1 MYYSTYHPNLTTDH
15 LVHHGNALETSYNL
29 WKNEKKGF
37 LSTFPFGVF
46 AYARMDE
53 RLAKEPIWQKYLQN
67 SEGKEKKDR
76 DPMGQHPAKQPAI
89 ELFNTECYG
98 GPKQYTDFPNDPS
111 QNAFSIIVELF
122 SPRSRGSVTLA
133 ERDPRAN
140 PVVDAAFLQHEL
152 DLLVL
157 SEGCRFA
164 DEIVMEGAGTK
175 DVVRGSWPEGLGYG
189 DKGRLRS
196 REEWV
201 PYVKDHATT
210 CELCTSFYSSRLLC
224 PNSGRLSRGRDLRHG

>member
-1 MYYSTYHPNLTTDH
+1 
-15 LVHHGNALETSYNL
+15 
-29 WKNEKKGF
+29 
-37 LSTFPFGVF
+37 
-46 AYARMDE
+46 MDE
-53 RLAKEPIWQKYLQN
+53 RLAKEPIWQKYLQEN
-67 SEGKEKKDR
+67 SKNNNSKKGEKGPR
-76 DPMGQHPAKQPAI
+76 DPMGLHPAKQPTI

-98 GPKQYTDFPNDPS
+98 GPKQYADFPSAPT

-122 SPRSRGSVTLA
+122 SSRSRGTVTLA
-133 ERDPRAN
+133 GRDPRAN

-189 DKGRLRS
+189 EKGKLRS

-210 CELCTSFYSSRLLC
+210 CEFYPGVFSLIA
-224 PNSGRLSRGRDLRHG
+224 LRRTNWW